1 MTTDDSQQSIVRTL
15 IFENLVFFM
24 AFKFENLKIWQLSLE
39 MTDEIDLLAQS
50 FPKHELYSLTSQ
62 MRRVA
67 NSVSLNIVE
76 GSTGLTNK
84 EFKRFLVIANRS
96 ALEVVVCLY
105 LGKRR
110 IYLSDEQFSNLYNRI
125 ETLVKMIQALINSLK
140 D

>member
-1 MTTDDSQQSIVRTL
+1 
-15 IFENLVFFM
+15 M

-96 ALEVVVCLY
+96 ALEVVGCLY

-125 ETLVKMIQALINSLK
+125 ETLGKMIQALINSLK